1 MFKVMILLTRKEEL
15 SRGEFK
21 NWWLNEHSKLAS
33 KLPGLKK
40 ACFNLVKNEDSPIDG
55 VSELWFDSEDDFTYS
70 YESEI
75 GKSVV
80 ADSMAN
86 VSGRTRL
93 TVEENI
99 FKAEGNFKS

>member
-1 MFKVMILLTRKEEL
+1 MFKVMILLTRKKEL
-15 SRGEFK
+15 SRSDFK
-21 NWWLNEHSKLAS
+21 NWWLNEHSKLAA

-40 ACFNLVKNEDSPIDG
+40 ACFNIAKNEDTQIDG
-55 VSELWFDSEDDFTYS
+55 VSELWFDSEDDFTSS

-93 TVEENI
+93 IVEENI
-99 FKAEGNFKS
+99 L

>member
-1 MFKVMILLTRKEEL
+1 MFKAMILLTRKEGL
-15 SRGEFK
+15 SRSEFK

-40 ACFNLVKNEDSPIDG
+40 VCFNLVKDEDSSYDS
-55 VSELWFDSEDDFTYS
+55 VSELWFDSEEDFTSS

-80 ADSMAN
+80 ADSMAH
-86 VSGRTRL
+86 VRGRSRL
-93 TVEENI
+93 FVEENI
-99 FKAEGNFKS
+99 L

>member
-1 MFKVMILLTRKEEL
+1 MFKVMIQLTRKEEL
-15 SRGEFK
+15 SRSDFK

-40 ACFNLVKNEDSPIDG
+40 ACFNLVKDEDSSYDG
-55 VSELWFDSEDDFTYS
+55 VSELWFDSEEEFTSS

-80 ADSMAN
+80 SDSMAH

-93 TVEENI
+93 FVEENI
-99 FKAEGNFKS
+99 I

>member
-1 MFKVMILLTRKEEL
+1 MFKAMILLTRKEEL
-15 SRGEFK
+15 SLSDFK

-40 ACFNLVKNEDSPIDG
+40 ACFNLVKNEDSPFDG
-55 VSELWFDSEDDFTYS
+55 VAELWFDSEDDFTSS

-75 GKSVV
+75 WKSVV
-80 ADSMAN
+80 ADSMAH

-93 TVEENI
+93 IVDENI
-99 FKAEGNFKS
+99 L

>member
-1 MFKVMILLTRKEEL
+1 MFKVMILLTRKEDL
-15 SRGEFK
+15 SRSDFK

-40 ACFNLVKNEDSPIDG
+40 ACFNLVNEDSQIDG
-55 VSELWFDSEDDFTYS
+55 VSELWFDSEDDFTSS

-80 ADSMAN
+80 ADSMAH

-93 TVEENI
+93 IVEENLL
-99 FKAEGNFKS
+99 

>member
-1 MFKVMILLTRKEEL
+1 MFKAMILLTRKEGL
-15 SRGEFK
+15 SHSDFK
-21 NWWLNEHSKLAS
+21 NWWLNKHSELAS

-40 ACFNLVKNEDSPIDG
+40 ACFNLVKNEDSPFDG
-55 VSELWFDSEDDFTYS
+55 VSELWFDSEDDFTSS

-80 ADSMAN
+80 ADSMAH

-93 TVEENI
+93 FVEENI
-99 FKAEGNFKS
+99 L